1 MGHHVPMTDADIQ
14 PFRVRDALA
23 AGVERNDIRGKRWNR
38 TVHSVRSTQAELDF
52 ADRCRLFA
60 TRMPPTAAF
69 SHSTAAL
76 LQGFPV
82 PWRLERSSDLHIVI
96 PSPARGPHAQHI
108 RGHRLTL
115 SDGDLITRGGLRVTS
130 PPRTW
135 CDLAS
140 LLSVPELVAVGDHL
154 IHWRLPLATTEEL
167 AHSVTHFPGRRGL
180 SRMRAALPLLDGRA
194 ESPPESILRVI
205 IVHGGLPT
213 PRINRTL
220 IDTETGQDVR
230 PDFIFSEHKLIIE
243 YQGDYHRTKTQWRK
257 DMTRRTRLEGK
268 GWRVM
273 EINWDDLK
281 DPIDLVVRIRDQMRL
296 ANAR

>member
-1 MGHHVPMTDADIQ
+1 
-14 PFRVRDALA
+14 
-23 AGVERNDIRGKRWNR
+23 
-38 TVHSVRSTQAELDF
+38 
-52 ADRCRLFA
+52 
-60 TRMPPTAAF
+60 
-69 SHSTAAL
+69 
-76 LQGFPV
+76 
-82 PWRLERSSDLHIVI
+82 
-96 PSPARGPHAQHI
+96 
-108 RGHRLTL
+108 
-115 SDGDLITRGGLRVTS
+115 
-130 PPRTW
+130 
-135 CDLAS
+135 
-140 LLSVPELVAVGDHL
+140 VPELVAVGDHL